1 MRGSSLLRPESQSGD
16 ARSRES
22 HRTRKDPSVDNLDVY
37 IVHLVVLLCKHERVS
52 TSERAG
58 FELPLLLVGAFRS
71 LIDEL
76 HQALAESGHGE
87 ARPLHGFAL
96 QAIGP
101 DGTTTSEL
109 GRQLGVSKQAAAKT
123 VTSLER
129 AGYVRREPDPG
140 DGRAVRLLRTA
151 RGGEMLALS
160 AVFFDTYSAR
170 LTDALGPRRLAELED
185 VLEQMAAPI
194 RDHLRGVPGWLS

>member
-1 MRGSSLLRPESQSGD
+1 MPSG
-16 ARSRES
+16 
-22 HRTRKDPSVDNLDVY
+22 
-37 IVHLVVLLCKHERVS
+37 
-52 TSERAG
+52 ERAD

-76 HQALAESGHGE
+76 HRALAASGHGE

-101 DGTTTSEL
+101 HGGTISDL

-123 VTSLER
+123 VASLER

-151 RGGEMLALS
+151 RGAEMLALS
-160 AVFFDTYSAR
+160 ARFFETYRTR
-170 LTDALGPRRLAELED
+170 LTDVLGPRRLAELED
-185 VLEQMAAPI
+185 DLEQMAAPI
-194 RDHLRGVPGWLS
+194 GDYLRGLPGWLA

>member
-1 MRGSSLLRPESQSGD
+1 MPSG
-16 ARSRES
+16 
-22 HRTRKDPSVDNLDVY
+22 
-37 IVHLVVLLCKHERVS
+37 
-52 TSERAG
+52 ERAG

-76 HQALAESGHGE
+76 HRALAASGHGE

-101 DGTTTSEL
+101 HGSTISDL
-109 GRQLGVSKQAAAKT
+109 GRQLGVTKQAAAKT

-151 RGGEMLALS
+151 RGAEMLVLS
-160 AVFFDTYSAR
+160 ASFFETYRSR
-170 LTDALGPRRLAELED
+170 LTDVLGPRRLAELED
-185 VLEQMAAPI
+185 DLEQMAAPI
-194 RDHLRGVPGWLS
+194 GDYLRGFPGWLA